1 MAITSVAEVT
11 DQIQKQWSPL
21 FMQELRE
28 NLLLGALV
36 NKDYEGAI
44 GTEGDTVR
52 VSQLSAPTGQLRTV
66 GTDADVF
73 DSSQMVWQKVD
84 VVADKRAVASFE
96 VTELAQLQSQLG
108 SPAGQSDMRESL
120 MFAVAKQVND
130 YLWSLTSPS
139 TASPDHL
146 LTSNAT
152 IDATLLGSIRTL
164 AAKAK
169 WKNDGRWYGLLNP
182 DYYGNILAAQ
192 TLTSSDYVNGEPA
205 VVGGQVVNKRFG
217 FNLLEDNSRVGAKG
231 LFFHPDYMH
240 MVMQK
245 APQFKISDLH
255 SQKKFGYLISVD
267 IIFGAKIGID
277 GSKKH
282 IYATAGATLDPSA

>member
-1 MAITSVAEVT
+1 MALTSVAEVN

-44 GTEGDTVR
+44 GTQGDTVR

-96 VTELAQLQSQLG
+96 IAELAELQSQLG
-108 SPAGQSDMRESL
+108 SPAGQSALRESL
-120 MFAVAKQVND
+120 MFAVQKQIND

-139 TASPDHL
+139 TSAPDHL
-146 LTSNAT
+146 LTGNASM
-152 IDATLLGSIRTL
+152 DATLLGSIRTL

-217 FNLLEDNSRVGAKG
+217 FNLLEDNSRASAKG
-231 LFFHPDYMH
+231 LFFHPDFCH
-240 MVMQK
+240 LVMQRQ
-245 APQFKISDLH
+245 PQFKVSDLH
-255 SQKKFGYLISVD
+255 SQKKFGYLVSVD
-267 IIFGAKIGID
+267 IVFGAKIGID
-277 GSKKH
+277 GDVKH
-282 IYATAGATLDPSA
+282 IYATAGSTIDYNA